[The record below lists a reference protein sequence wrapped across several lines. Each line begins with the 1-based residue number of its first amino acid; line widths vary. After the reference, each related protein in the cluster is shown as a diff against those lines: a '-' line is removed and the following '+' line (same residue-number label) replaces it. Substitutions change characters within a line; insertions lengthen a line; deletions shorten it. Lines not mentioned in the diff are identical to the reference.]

1 MQNGWDLR
9 SSAVAGRGDGYR
21 LRGEI
26 RRVGK
31 EVLLGVDCCKRSCV
45 SYVEQKSVGGG
56 HRSNT

>member
-1 MQNGWDLR
+1 M
-9 SSAVAGRGDGYR
+9 AGRGDGYR